1 MRLED
6 EIRQV
11 KGFSSEQQKALVNIL
26 FTHGWVTERFREYL
40 RPFGLTQQQYNVLR
54 ILRGSQPDPM
64 STSCIRVR
72 LIDKM
77 SDVSRIVDRLCKKE
91 LVVRVQSP
99 VDRRLVDVR
108 ISEKGLGLLSRMDD
122 EELDQNTIVNL
133 TNEELRQ
140 FNTLLDKLRG

>member
-11 KGFSSEQQKALVNIL
+11 KGFSSERQKALVNIL
-26 FTHGWVTERFREYL
+26 FTHSWITERFREHL
-40 RPFGLTQQQYNVLR
+40 TPFGLTQQQYNVLR
-54 ILRGSQPDPM
+54 ILRGSLPEPM

-72 LIDKM
+72 MIDKM

-91 LVVRVQSP
+91 LVVRIQSP

-108 ISEKGLGLLSRMDD
+108 ISEKGLHLLSKMD
-122 EELDQNTIVNL
+122 EERLDRNTIVNL
-133 TNEELRQ
+133 NDQELIQ
-140 FNTLLDKLRG
+140 LNQLLDKLRG